1 MLRCLEIIRIICH
14 IRGKEREDEE
24 EGMFLSVKRESYS
37 QHVRET
43 KRWTTRSLGNG
54 FGRFDEFYRVEGAL
68 KVGEGEGE
76 DEAVEW
82 SNRAAI

>member
-24 EGMFLSVKRESYS
+24 EGMFLSVKGESYS

-43 KRWTTRSLGNG
+43 KRWTTR
-54 FGRFDEFYRVEGAL
+54 
-68 KVGEGEGE
+68 
-76 DEAVEW
+76 
-82 SNRAAI
+82 